1 MATESVKCTCVWL
14 LLWLCVRLSQTTNT
28 RESMDDD
35 ILLPYSQGHGPS
47 HSHRYV
53 RDCQPIIHGNTTYES
68 WPSSNRSGQPV
79 AETKLF
85 VSNIPGSSRIVYGHM
100 TVVNDP
106 LRTVSVLEPG
116 GPGGCEMKVRTTV
129 RETAE
134 AAECL
139 YAQNAGFFNTS
150 TGHCLGNVVSNVRVV
165 LDSGG
170 LQNAQFGIRKDGSLV
185 FGYLSQ
191 DDVLDQSNPFVQLV
205 SGVVWLLRNGE
216 IYINESIEAECD
228 KTQET
233 GGFRTFVDVVS
244 ARTAVGHDEEGR
256 LILFHFDGQTN
267 ARGLNLWEMADFLKE
282 HGVINAINLDGGGSA
297 TYVNNGVLASYPSD
311 HCISDNM
318 WRCERKVSTILC
330 IHKRRCQPANC
341 SEHGDCVDGHCQCH
355 DGWQGAACDSL
366 VCQPS
371 ACGPH
376 GICTA
381 NGCVCDAGWR
391 GKNCSQECLA
401 GFYGDGCNQT
411 CSCVNGGSCDPV
423 HGRCTC
429 PPGFHGNYCEQV
441 CPLGFYGLSCAQE
454 CQCEDQCPCD
464 PQTGSC
470 NTTLPGGTNYTL
482 HTAGHC
488 LARKMFT
495 SWRQEEDAHRE
506 RPYLTEQTWLIIT
519 LTLATVLSAS
529 LLVHLIQACRA
540 VSVAS
545 HIPERKDYS
554 YVPLNNINR
563 VTSCATDNN
572 ERAEKDFQLEDSDSQ
587 DEIWSSS
594 HSGQS

>member
-1 MATESVKCTCVWL
+1 MRGDLWEIFAKCQHYL
-14 LLWLCVRLSQTTNT
+14 ASAPKMIFLS
-28 RESMDDD
+28 RE
-35 ILLPYSQGHGPS
+35 
-47 HSHRYV
+47 
-53 RDCQPIIHGNTTYES
+53 TY
-68 WPSSNRSGQPV
+68 
-79 AETKLF
+79 LF
-85 VSNIPGSSRIVYGHM
+85 VSRIHL
-100 TVVNDP
+100 P
-106 LRTVSVLEPG
+106 RT
-116 GPGGCEMKVRTTV
+116 
-129 RETAE
+129 
-134 AAECL
+134 
-139 YAQNAGFFNTS
+139 
-150 TGHCLGNVVSNVRVV
+150 
-165 LDSGG
+165 
-170 LQNAQFGIRKDGSLV
+170 I
-185 FGYLSQ
+185 
-191 DDVLDQSNPFVQLV
+191 
-205 SGVVWLLRNGE
+205 
-216 IYINESIEAECD
+216 I
-228 KTQET
+228 
-233 GGFRTFVDVVS
+233 
-244 ARTAVGHDEEGR
+244 
-256 LILFHFDGQTN
+256 
-267 ARGLNLWEMADFLKE
+267 LNLWEMADFLKE

-411 CSCVNGGSCDPV
+411 CSCVSGGSCDPV

-454 CQCEDQCPCD
+454 CQCEDRCPCD